1 MAGDIA
7 SAWETFGWIAM
18 QLTHLIAALNLEI
31 TENATIAMTCDQKI
45 RTYANELSI
54 FRTRG
59 EDIMRHPFFSG
70 GARMTKGGWSFWTR
84 STGRPTDRFPRL
96 VYAERYLNKNSIQF
110 EISTFCLGKPTPC
123 AERRG

>member
-70 GARMTKGGWSFWTR
+70 GARMTKGGGRFGHDR
-84 STGRPTDRFPRL
+84 PTGRPAAFHGWYTRN
-96 VYAERYLNKNSIQF
+96 AI
-110 EISTFCLGKPTPC
+110 
-123 AERRG
+123 